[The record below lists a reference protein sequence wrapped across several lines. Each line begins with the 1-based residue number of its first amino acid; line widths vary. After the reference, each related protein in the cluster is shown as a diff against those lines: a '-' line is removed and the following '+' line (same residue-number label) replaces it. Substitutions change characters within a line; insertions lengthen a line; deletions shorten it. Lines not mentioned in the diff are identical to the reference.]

1 MVLLLQQHSG
11 VPWVSHYFYYHFDTR
26 RSPAMSTTRGQH
38 LIGQV
43 IGSYILEKLLGY
55 GGSSA
60 VFLAQNRSTHEK
72 VAVKVFLPRSTMDKQ
87 AQKNFY
93 QRFLREAEATSELDH
108 PNILSIYSYGQHNGL
123 PYIVMP
129 YMSGGTL
136 SEYITRYGPLSLS
149 QAEQYL
155 EQISSAL
162 DYAHENGRVHC
173 DVKPA
178 NILLD
183 NCDQVVL
190 SDFGIVQLMQPDGQS
205 VEPSMKSQETLMGTP
220 DYISPEQALGE
231 PLDGRSDIYSLAVT
245 LFFLLAGRPPFHADS
260 SITMALMHVHDTPP
274 LLSAFRSDITPQID
288 RVIAKALSKWPEDR
302 YQTARK
308 FSTAFAEAVAN
319 ADNYVLTDSEARR
332 KAIVSASGAEKA
344 KAPLKPIAQGKPTR
358 KDSNNLRRIAVPLI
372 VLLAVIISS
381 VLSVNIVSHFTNANH
396 HTQSTHVS
404 SPTDYLKDKT
414 EWPVGPSGSNYFI
427 QDGQYHILSKQP
439 TDFSMALYDFGNTQF
454 TNFRITVTTSEI
466 RGVHNDGD
474 YFGVVLRSSV
484 NLQHYYLFEITPSGG
499 GQYGFWRS
507 GKQIPLKSA
516 KAASILSN
524 FGQNNVIAIEVKGNS
539 FTFYVNN
546 QQLGKPFIDTSNQPL
561 SSGAIGL
568 SVEGQNTEVAFSQ
581 MHIDKLQ

>member
-1 MVLLLQQHSG
+1 M
-11 VPWVSHYFYYHFDTR
+11 
-26 RSPAMSTTRGQH
+26 TTNRGQH

-60 VFLAQNRSTHEK
+60 VFLAQNRLTNEK

-123 PYIVMP
+123 PYIVMS

-136 SEYITRYGPLSLS
+136 SEYVTRHGPLPLS

-155 EQISSAL
+155 EQIASAL

-178 NILLD
+178 NILLESLD
-183 NCDQVVL
+183 HVVL
-190 SDFGIVQLMQPDGQS
+190 SDFGIVQLIQPNGQNA
-205 VEPSMKSQETLMGTP
+205 EPSMKSPDTLMGTP

-231 PLDGRSDIYSLAVT
+231 PLDGRSDVYSLAVT
-245 LFFLLAGRPPFHADS
+245 LFFLLAGRPPFQADS

-274 LLSAFRSDITPQID
+274 PLSAFRSDITPQID

-302 YQTARK
+302 YQTAGK
-308 FSTAFAEAVAN
+308 FSAAFAEAVAN
-319 ADNYVLTDSEARR
+319 ADYYILTDSEAKI
-332 KAIVSASGAEKA
+332 KAIVSAGGVKKA
-344 KAPLKPIAQGKPTR
+344 KAPFKPMAPVKPTW
-358 KDSNNLRRIAVPLI
+358 KDSNKLRRIALPLI
-372 VLLAVIISS
+372 LLLAVIIGS
-381 VLSVNIVSHFTNANH
+381 VLSVNIVNIVNKFTNTNH
-396 HTQSTHVS
+396 HAQPAPANS
-404 SPTDYLKDKT
+404 STDYLADRN
-414 EWPVGPSGSNYFI
+414 EWLVEPIGSNYFF
-427 QDGQYHILSKQP
+427 QGVQYHIQSKQP

-466 RGVHNDGD
+466 HGVHNNGD
-474 YFGVVLRSSV
+474 YYGIVLRSSV
-484 NLQHYYLFEITPSGG
+484 NVQHYYLFEITPSDG

-507 GKQIPLKSA
+507 DRQLPLKSD
-516 KAASILSN
+516 KAPSIISN
-524 FGQNNVIAIEVKGNS
+524 FGQSNVIAIVVKGNS

-546 QQLGKPFIDTSNQPL
+546 KQLGKPVIDTSNQLL

-581 MHIDKLQ
+581 LHIDRL

>member
-1 MVLLLQQHSG
+1 
-11 VPWVSHYFYYHFDTR
+11 
-26 RSPAMSTTRGQH
+26 MSTNRGQH

-60 VFLAQNRSTHEK
+60 VFLAQNRLTNEK

-123 PYIVMP
+123 PYIVMS

-136 SEYITRYGPLSLS
+136 SEYITRHGPLPLS

-155 EQISSAL
+155 EQIASAL

-178 NILLD
+178 NILLESLD
-183 NCDQVVL
+183 HVVL
-190 SDFGIVQLMQPDGQS
+190 SDFGIVQLIQPNGQNA
-205 VEPSMKSQETLMGTP
+205 EPSMKSPDTLMGTP

-231 PLDGRSDIYSLAVT
+231 PLDGRSDVYSLAVT
-245 LFFLLAGRPPFHADS
+245 LFFLLAGRPPFQADS

-274 LLSAFRSDITPQID
+274 PLSAFRSDITPQID

-302 YQTARK
+302 YQTAGK
-308 FSTAFAEAVAN
+308 FSVAFAEAVAN
-319 ADNYVLTDSEARR
+319 ADNYILTDSEAKI
-332 KAIVSASGAEKA
+332 KAIVSAGGVKKA
-344 KAPLKPIAQGKPTR
+344 KAPFKPMAPGKPTW
-358 KDSNNLRRIAVPLI
+358 KDSNKLRRIALPLI
-372 VLLAVIISS
+372 LLLAVIIGS
-381 VLSVNIVSHFTNANH
+381 VLSVNIVNIVNKFTHTNH
-396 HTQSTHVS
+396 HAQPAPANS
-404 SPTDYLKDKT
+404 STDYLADRN
-414 EWPVGPSGSNYFI
+414 EWLVEPIGSNYFF
-427 QDGQYHILSKQP
+427 QGVQYHIQSKQP

-466 RGVHNDGD
+466 RGVHNNGD
-474 YFGVVLRSSV
+474 YYGIVLRSSV
-484 NLQHYYLFEITPSGG
+484 NVQHYYLFEITPSDG

-507 GKQIPLKSA
+507 DSQLPLKSD
-516 KAASILSN
+516 KAPSIISN
-524 FGQNNVIAIEVKGNS
+524 FGQSNVIAIVVKGNS

-546 QQLGKPFIDTSNQPL
+546 EQLGKPVIDTSNQPL

-581 MHIDKLQ
+581 LHIDRL